1 MYEFLTTV
9 EQLKERKVLTS
20 KNPVCLDKI
29 SSMQLVEF
37 QDKFPQKTIAAF
49 QLPDF
54 SNNFF

>member
-1 MYEFLTTV
+1 MSFLL
-9 EQLKERKVLTS
+9 QLSNFKERKVWTS

-37 QDKFPQKTIAAF
+37 QDKFPPKTIAAF